1 MKQSVT
7 EFTGGIVRALC
18 SLPSAWAPGKL
29 PVGLMDV
36 CFFSLVAHQLSL
48 LPLLTRDAMRLA
60 LTYPSAP
67 ATVLRHPEL
76 FSCSLCL

>member
-7 EFTGGIVRALC
+7 EFTGRIVRALC

-29 PVGLMDV
+29 PVDLMDV

-48 LPLLTRDAMRLA
+48 LLLLTRDAMQLA

-67 ATVLRHPEL
+67 ATVLRYPEL